1 MEGTKKKHVVVSFLF
16 FSSVDQIFE
25 YGKNIFGEKKA
36 IEYENLIYET
46 VQQLATSYLLHAEY
60 PYLPT
65 KDKRYRRVV
74 LPAHF
79 IIYRI
84 KKDRIEVLNI
94 LHQAVS
100 ITEAKKVR
108 NIKP

>member
-1 MEGTKKKHVVVSFLF
+1 MEGAKEKPVVVSLPFLT
-16 FSSVDQIFE
+16 SVDQIFQ
-25 YGKNIFGEKKA
+25 YGKMTFGEKKA

-46 VQQLATSYLLHAEY
+46 VRQLTLCCLLNAEY

-65 KDKRYRRVV
+65 KDKRYRRAL

-79 IIYRI
+79 ILYRI
-84 KKDRIEVLNI
+84 TNDRIEVLNI

-100 ITEAKKVR
+100 ITKAKKSR
-108 NIKP
+108 SIKP